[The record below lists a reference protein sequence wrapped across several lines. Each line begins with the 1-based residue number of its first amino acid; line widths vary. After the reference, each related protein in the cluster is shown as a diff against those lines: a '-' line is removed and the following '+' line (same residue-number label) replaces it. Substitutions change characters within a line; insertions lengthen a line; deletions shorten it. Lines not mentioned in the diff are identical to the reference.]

1 MPLYEYRCETCGE
14 NEEKLEHF
22 DAPMAHDC
30 AKCGAAA
37 GMQRQISQTSFTLAG
52 GGWMAQG
59 YGAGKGAGS
68 APAASPA
75 PAQPSAPAS
84 GCAGGC
90 ACHSGKA

>member
-52 GGWMAQG
+52 
-59 YGAGKGAGS
+59 KGAGS

-75 PAQPSAPAS
+75 PAKPSAPAG

>member
-52 GGWMAQG
+52 AS
-59 YGAGKGAGS
+59 KGAGS

-75 PAQPSAPAS
+75 PAKPSAPAG